1 MFWNRRGAIGLV
13 VLLVLG
19 LLVYGFWPE
28 ATPVTVE
35 QVTRDSMRVTVEE
48 EGQTRLRERYVVS
61 APTTGYLK
69 RVPGEAGDS
78 VRQDEVLAQL
88 ATLPAKVL
96 DAGDYQAAQAN
107 VEGARAALERARSE
121 AEGVEAAFTY
131 AKEEYQRIERL
142 AEQGTASQQQ
152 LDRAR
157 VEFEQSG
164 AKLAAAEHA
173 VVQARHE
180 VRAAQSR
187 LTEETPSL
195 EQLSSRVSVRA
206 PTDGRI
212 LELHRESEGVVQAG
226 TPLFVVG
233 NPDSLEVTADVLS
246 SDAVQIAEG
255 TPVQIVRWGGDRSLS
270 GTVRTVPPLGQTDVS
285 ALGVEEQRVEVVA
298 RLSLPPSVRGRLG
311 AGYRVVAQFV
321 LWAGEDVL
329 QVPESALY
337 RYDDGWAVF
346 EIRNGR
352 ARRQPVRVGH
362 RSGLQV
368 EITDGVDEGTR
379 VVTHPGDEL
388 EDGMRVEAR

>member
-1 MFWNRRGAIGLV
+1 MFWNRRIAIGFV
-13 VLLVLG
+13 VLVLG

-48 EGQTRLRERYVVS
+48 EGQTRLREKYVVS

-69 RVPGEAGDS
+69 RVPGETGDS
-78 VRQDEVLAQL
+78 VRQGEVLARL
-88 ATLPAKVL
+88 ATLPPKVL

-121 AEGVEAAFTY
+121 AEGAEARLTY
-131 AKEEYQRIERL
+131 AKEEYERFERL

-157 VEFEQSG
+157 VELKQAR
-164 AKLAAAEHA
+164 AKRAAAEHA
-173 VVQARHE
+173 VAQARHE

-187 LTEETPSL
+187 LVEETPSE

-206 PTDGRI
+206 PAGGRI
-212 LELHRESEGVVQAG
+212 LKVHQESAGVVQAG

-233 NPDSLEVTADVLS
+233 DPDSLEVTADVLS
-246 SDAVQIAEG
+246 SDAVQITEG
-255 TPVQIVRWGGDRSLS
+255 TPVQIVRWGGDRALS

-285 ALGVEEQRVEVVA
+285 ALGVEEQRVEVVS
-298 RLSLPPSVRGRLG
+298 RLSLPPSVQDRLG
-311 AGYRVVAQFV
+311 AGYRVVAQFI
-321 LWAGEDVL
+321 LWADEDVL

-346 EIRNGR
+346 ELRNGR

-362 RSGLQV
+362 RSRLQV